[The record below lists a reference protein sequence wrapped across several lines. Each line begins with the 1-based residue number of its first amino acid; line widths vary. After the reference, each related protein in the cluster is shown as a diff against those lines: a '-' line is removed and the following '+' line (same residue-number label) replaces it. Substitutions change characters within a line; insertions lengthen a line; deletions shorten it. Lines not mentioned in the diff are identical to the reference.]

1 MRPLL
6 APFLAILA
14 LAACSSAPGASST
27 GTGGATGASS
37 TSTTTTGSTSSS
49 TTTTS
54 STGTTG
60 SGGAGG
66 GTGASTTGS
75 GAGGGGGAAPV
86 ETRGMWV
93 WQKAVVT
100 DPAEEAKLFAF
111 CAARKI
117 NTVFVESQSLIG
129 NAQPALAAFI
139 AAADAKGIAVE
150 LLFGNTSWALPA
162 GHAKAEGLAQ
172 AAVTFS
178 AGLGAAP
185 RPIGVHFDVEPYTLP
200 EWTSDQA
207 GTAGSYLDLLAS
219 LQQKTAGS
227 GLRLSADIAFW
238 FDGIMVSRQGQARPL
253 SEWVID
259 SVDRAVLMDYRDTAA
274 QIEAQSATE
283 IAYGA
288 SKARPV
294 LLGVETL
301 CNLDPPSIT
310 FCEEGVAALD
320 LALQETQAHY
330 AMSPG
335 FAGFA
340 VHDYVAYG
348 ALGP

>member
-1 MRPLL
+1 
-6 APFLAILA
+6 
-14 LAACSSAPGASST
+14 
-27 GTGGATGASS
+27 
-37 TSTTTTGSTSSS
+37 
-49 TTTTS
+49 
-54 STGTTG
+54 
-60 SGGAGG
+60 
-66 GTGASTTGS
+66 
-75 GAGGGGGAAPV
+75 
-86 ETRGMWV
+86 MWV

-150 LLFGNTSWALPA
+150 LLFGNTGWALPA

-185 RPIGVHFDVEPYTLP
+185 RPVGVHFDVEPYTLP

-227 GLRLSADIAFW
+227 GLRLSVDIAFW

-294 LLGVETL
+294 LIGVETL

-320 LALQETQAHY
+320 LALQQTQAHY

-335 FAGFA
+335 LAGFA
-340 VHDYVAYG
+340 IHDYVAYG